1 MSTLQVDQERDAPA
15 LALAWVPAWI
25 RAELAP
31 FPGRVEALWRFLLST
46 TLVVVISMALQ
57 VPFLP
62 LSLIIVFFT
71 AQENTV
77 LTRLSGIVM
86 VIGTTIAVIS
96 GLLLLKFTINY
107 PLLRIL
113 AACAMAFC
121 GMYFMRVSKLGAI
134 GYLLALF
141 VFYVQSF
148 VDQAIGPEALV
159 RALLWVWVAITYPIV
174 LTITVNLLF
183 LPSRPGRLL
192 TDEMRR
198 QVDHVLA
205 QLEAHRIQTAA
216 RPHSAESVA
225 RSALVLHRHLAFA
238 AQDDAAWRRN
248 RAYHLARVAA
258 IDRLH
263 IAASHLSRLP
273 LTALSPVQAE
283 QVLALQSH
291 CRGLRTSLVDGTPF
305 TCDPNLAGTRPVA
318 GPFDTVLREMGHA
331 LQAIGEAETLPAP
344 SAQKR
349 EGLVAADAFSNAAYG
364 RFALKTVLAATLCYV
379 FYRAVQWPGIHTAM
393 LTCFILA
400 LPSLGATSHKGLT
413 RVVGCALGSVVA
425 LAAAV
430 FIMPHLD
437 TITGLLAITLPVVA
451 IGAWIAAG
459 SPRSNYIGVQFV
471 FAFALS
477 QLGRFGPTTDLTEIR
492 DRMIGIL
499 IGVGVSIAISTA
511 LWPEREGDA
520 LKRLLARL
528 LRSVA
533 ELARAGHDAP
543 GTPDAS
549 ELRTRRDAIDNA
561 RLRGWSL
568 LAQNREM
575 QARVALE
582 PGWQYAHDTVT
593 LEITTALAQTQEIL
607 FAVNWLHIQVQDA
620 GSYLPQATADALRAL
635 REHAAVRLDRIANR
649 FEYPD
654 EPAPHASDV
663 IPALPRSLVDAGAAS
678 TGWLADIV
686 QAARVLDERIAQLD
700 RRLSAPVH

>member
-1 MSTLQVDQERDAPA
+1 MNIQAADHQREV
-15 LALAWVPAWI
+15 LASVLAVVPAWL

-62 LSLIIVFFT
+62 LSLVMVFFT

-86 VIGTTIAVIS
+86 LIGTTIAVVA

-113 AACAMAFC
+113 AACALAFC
-121 GMYFMRVSKLGAI
+121 GMYFMRISKLGAM

-141 VFYVQSF
+141 VFYFQSF
-148 VDQAIGPEALV
+148 VDQSMSPEALV
-159 RALLWVWVAITYPIV
+159 RALLWVWIAITYPIL
-174 LTITVNLLF
+174 LTITVNFLF
-183 LPSRPGRLL
+183 LPSRPARLL
-192 TDEMRR
+192 TEEMRR
-198 QVDHVLA
+198 QIDHVLA
-205 QLEAHRIQTAA
+205 QLEAHRTHTAA
-216 RPHSAESVA
+216 RPLGTESVA
-225 RSALVLHRHLAFA
+225 RAVLLLHRHLAFA
-238 AQDDAAWRRN
+238 VQGDQAWQRD

-263 IAASHLSRLP
+263 TAASHLSRLP
-273 LTALSPVQAE
+273 LTALSPEQAE
-283 QVLALQSH
+283 QIVALQSH
-291 CRGLRTSLVDGTPF
+291 CRALRTSLADDTPF
-305 TCDPNLAGTRPVA
+305 TCDPDLAGTRPVA
-318 GPFDTVLREMGHA
+318 GPLDTVLREMGHA
-331 LQAIGEAETLPAP
+331 LQAIGEAELLPAAAP
-344 SAQKR
+344 QSK
-349 EGLVAADAFSNAAYG
+349 EGWIARDAFTNGAYG
-364 RFALKTVLAATLCYV
+364 RFALKTVLGAVLCYV
-379 FYRAVQWPGIHTAM
+379 FYTAVQWPGIHTSM

-437 TITGLLAITLPVVA
+437 TITGLLAVTLPVIA

-459 SPRSNYIGVQFV
+459 SPRTNYIGVQFV

-499 IGVGVSIAISTA
+499 IGVGVSIAISTV

-520 LKRLLARL
+520 LMRLLARL

-533 ELARAGHDAP
+533 DVARAGQAADR
-543 GTPDAS
+543 
-549 ELRTRRDAIDNA
+549 RTRRDAIDKA

-568 LAQNREM
+568 LTQNKEM

-582 PGWQYAHDTVT
+582 PGWQYAHDAVT
-593 LEITTALAQTQEIL
+593 PEVTTALAQTQEIL
-607 FAVNWLHIQVQDA
+607 FAVNWLYAQVESA
-620 GSYLPQATADALRAL
+620 GPVLPQATADAFRAWL
-635 REHAAVRLDRIANR
+635 EHVAVRLERIAGQ
-649 FEYPD
+649 FEHPD
-654 EPAPHASDV
+654 EPAWHAADV
-663 IPALPRSLVDAGAAS
+663 IPALPADIIGAGAAS
-678 TGWLADIV
+678 TGSLGEIL

-700 RRLSAPVH
+700 RCPPAPVH